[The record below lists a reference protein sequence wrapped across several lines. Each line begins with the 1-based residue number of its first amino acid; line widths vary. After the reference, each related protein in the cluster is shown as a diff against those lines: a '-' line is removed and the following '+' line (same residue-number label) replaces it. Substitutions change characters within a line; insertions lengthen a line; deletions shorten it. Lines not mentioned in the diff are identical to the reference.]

1 MWGNLRKRGHRE
13 GDGTPAPWS
22 RVVTLPSVLIPESG
36 VSLRGRSGVGLSL
49 QVGRLGVFVRK
60 RASPRGEA
68 GTSVLLSV
76 SDFDRRVPAE
86 LGSSIVGHKGY
97 P

>member
-1 MWGNLRKRGHRE
+1 MAAGGVGGRRAGRWSQVWGNLRKRGHRE

-49 QVGRLGVFVRK
+49 QVGRLGVFV
-60 RASPRGEA
+60 
-68 GTSVLLSV
+68 
-76 SDFDRRVPAE
+76 
-86 LGSSIVGHKGY
+86 
-97 P
+97 